1 VNNYFLPSTAVMLGK
16 PLSKKKGELIAYL
29 KRGMTAS
36 PTPHFPQIIPNAEEV
51 GMAGGGNGYDFPSD
65 HH

>member
-1 VNNYFLPSTAVMLGK
+1 MLGK